1 MNISHI
7 EESCLIYGP
16 GIRYVIWTQG
26 CSIKCKGCWNKETW
40 SFKEKKLKSTSE
52 LYNDILKV
60 KKLEGITILGG
71 EAFDQYD
78 ELLNLVK
85 KIREI
90 ELSII
95 LYTGYSLKELKKNKK
110 TEIFNFID
118 VLITG
123 RYEEDKRNINSGGL
137 VGSYNQEIFFY
148 SKKYSKNDLVE
159 LNESEISI
167 DENGKISIYGY
178 ETSDLKKNIKINDN
192 K

>member
-7 EESCLIYGP
+7 EENCLIYGP

-40 SFKEKKLKSTSE
+40 SFKENNLKSTSE

-85 KIREI
+85 KIRRT

-95 LYTGYSLKELKKNKK
+95 LYTGYSIKELKNSNK
-110 TEIFNFID
+110 TDIFNLID

-159 LNESEISI
+159 LNESEVSI

-178 ETSDLKKNIKINDN
+178 ETEDLKTIT
-192 K
+192 

>member
-7 EESCLIYGP
+7 EENCLIYGP

-85 KIREI
+85 KIRETK
-90 ELSII
+90 LSII
-95 LYTGYSLKELKKNKK
+95 LYTGYSLKELKEIKK

-137 VGSYNQEIFFY
+137 VGSYNQETLFY
-148 SKKYSKNDLVE
+148 SKKYSKRDLVE
-159 LNESEISI
+159 LNESEVSI

-178 ETSDLKKNIKINDN
+178 ETEDLKKYL
-192 K
+192 